1 MSISRTEPPDLDRE
15 FTALIN
21 RFKRRPSDP
30 DLRTEAVDLAY
41 RLRSRLI
48 DLATIKADYSAE
60 YEKRTQQAKEMVNL
74 AGHHADELLVKE
86 FGSSAA

>member
-15 FTALIN
+15 FIALIN
-21 RFKRRPSDP
+21 RYRRNPSD
-30 DLRTEAVDLAY
+30 DELGTEAVDLAY

-48 DLATIKADYSAE
+48 DLATIKADYSPE
-60 YEKRTQQAKEMVNL
+60 YEKRTQQARELINL
-74 AGHHADELLVKE
+74 AGHHADELLARE